1 MSHKK
6 QHSGKVG
13 RPSSVP
19 EVIKRGSL
27 KVCDLCLSEIG
38 PGKRHK
44 CSDKIRNNNM
54 IDMINSSSTNS
65 KSNVIVNS
73 LKTLAKGRECL

>member
-1 MSHKK
+1 M
-6 QHSGKVG
+6 
-13 RPSSVP
+13 P

-44 CSDKIRNNNM
+44 CRDKIRSNNM
-54 IDMINSSSTNS
+54 IDIINSSSKNS
-65 KSNVIVNS
+65 KSNVIVNI
-73 LKTLAKGRECL
+73 LKTLAKEE